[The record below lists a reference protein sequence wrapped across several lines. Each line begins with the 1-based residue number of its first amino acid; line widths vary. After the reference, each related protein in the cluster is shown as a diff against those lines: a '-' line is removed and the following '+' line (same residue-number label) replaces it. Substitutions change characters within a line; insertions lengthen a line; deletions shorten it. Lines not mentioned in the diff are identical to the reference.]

1 MDRKRIMELMARNNW
16 TDDLSGP
23 SIRVKRLEA
32 DIRQVLRNTD
42 QTKLER
48 KYREALAGL
57 RQNMVDIRIYV
68 NAYEFSE
75 ERPEQEQNAKT
86 AKKWLAKARQNILK
100 ASEADVF
107 GPADVAQLSAQIDQL
122 IGDLK

>member
-1 MDRKRIMELMARNNW
+1 MRQILRK
-16 TDDLSGP
+16 TDP
-23 SIRVKRLEA
+23 
-32 DIRQVLRNTD
+32 
-42 QTKLER
+42 TKLER
-48 KYREALAGL
+48 NYREALYDL
-57 RQNMVDIRIYV
+57 RQNLVDIRIYV

-86 AKKWLAKARQNILK
+86 ARKWLAKSRQNILK

-122 IGDLK
+122 SGDLK

>member
-1 MDRKRIMELMARNNW
+1 MARHNW

-23 SIRVKRLEA
+23 STRVKRLEA
-32 DIRQVLRNTD
+32 DVRQILRKTD
-42 QTKLER
+42 PTKLER
-48 KYREALAGL
+48 NYREALYDL
-57 RQNMVDIRIYV
+57 RQNLVDIRIYV

-86 AKKWLAKARQNILK
+86 ARKWLAKSRQNILK

-122 IGDLK
+122 SGDLK

>member
-1 MDRKRIMELMARNNW
+1 MARHNW

-32 DIRQVLRNTD
+32 DVRQILRKTD
-42 QTKLER
+42 PAKLER
-48 KYREALAGL
+48 KYRDVLSDL
-57 RQNMVDIRIYV
+57 RQNLVDIRIYV

-86 AKKWLAKARQNILK
+86 AKKWLARARQNILK
-100 ASEADVF
+100 ASEAEVF
-107 GPADVAQLSAQIDQL
+107 GAADVAQLSAQIDQL
-122 IGDLK
+122 SGDLQ

>member
-1 MDRKRIMELMARNNW
+1 MARHNW
-16 TDDLSGP
+16 TDDVSGP
-23 SIRVKRLEA
+23 STRFKRLEI
-32 DIRQVLRNTD
+32 DIRQILRKID
-42 QTKLER
+42 RTKLER
-48 KYREALAGL
+48 MYREALADLG
-57 RQNMVDIRIYV
+57 QNLVDIRIYI
-68 NAYEFSE
+68 NGYEFSE
-75 ERPEQEQNAKT
+75 ERPEQEQNAKM